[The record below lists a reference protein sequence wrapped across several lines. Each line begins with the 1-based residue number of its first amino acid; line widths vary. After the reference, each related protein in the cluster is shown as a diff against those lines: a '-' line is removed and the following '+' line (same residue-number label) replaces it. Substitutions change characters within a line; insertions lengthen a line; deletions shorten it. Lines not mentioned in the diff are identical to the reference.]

1 MADVEMARPGR
12 ETVLIVSLA
21 GIRFATRPR
30 KAARELARTHRV
42 RYLALQS
49 SGRGG
54 RVDAAGV
61 FDSDGIAVHQIRV
74 RARKPGGGMTA
85 KLFNLFVAYAPAF
98 LRLFWVAMKTPAAVI
113 IIANPALAPIAAA
126 HRLRFGSRVVLDV
139 AERPGAI
146 AAKDSLASFFS
157 KLEPFTLR
165 RLAKGGGI
173 ATVAVPSDAGLLHRY
188 GFERVIPLRN
198 TPLASWR
205 APYRDPVHSDNL
217 RCVVI
222 GSIFEGRAF
231 EILLR
236 AMAICV
242 ERDVPVH
249 LRVVGPGT
257 PEYLQR
263 LQAMTIDLG
272 VDQAVAWSGP
282 IEGDEVSQT
291 YLEADLGLVLYEA
304 DDPANDGLSNKILE
318 CVSSGRPV
326 LAGDLPEN
334 RRFVTQNQVGW
345 LAEVSPEGIAT
356 ALESIVAEERLR
368 EMSRRCRALGD
379 ASLSWEVEFQPL
391 LDALLAP
398 TSDPALA
405 DPVGDQTRVG
415 R

>member
-1 MADVEMARPGR
+1 M
-12 ETVLIVSLA
+12 LIVSLA

-30 KAARELARTHRV
+30 KAARELAWTHRV

-61 FDSDGIAVHQIRV
+61 FDSDGVAVHQIRV
-74 RARKPGGGMTA
+74 RDRRPGGGITA
-85 KLFNLFVAYAPAF
+85 KLFNLLVAYAPAF
-98 LRLFWVAMKTPAAVI
+98 LRLFWVAMKTPASIVM
-113 IIANPALAPIAAA
+113 IANPVLAPIAAA
-126 HRLRFGSRVVLDV
+126 HRLRFRSRIVLDV

-157 KLEPFTLR
+157 RLEPFTLR
-165 RLAKGGGI
+165 HLAKGGGI
-173 ATVAVPSDAGLLHRY
+173 ATVAVPSDAGLLQRY

-205 APYRDPVHSDNL
+205 APYHDPEHDGTL

-222 GSIFEGRAF
+222 GSVFEGRAF
-231 EILLR
+231 EILIR

-242 ERDVPVH
+242 ARTVPVH

-257 PEYLQR
+257 PAYLQR
-263 LQAMTIDLG
+263 LQVMTQDLG
-272 VDQAVAWSGP
+272 VEQVLTWEGP
-282 IEGDEVSQT
+282 IEGDEVSKA
-291 YLEADLGLVLYEA
+291 YLGADLGLVLYEA

-334 RRFVTQNQVGW
+334 RRFVTENRVGW
-345 LAEVSPEGIAT
+345 LAEVTPEGIAT
-356 ALESIVAEERLR
+356 ALESIVAEADLR
-368 EMSRRCRALGD
+368 EVSRRCRALGD
-379 ASLSWEVEFQPL
+379 ASLSWEAEFQPL
-391 LDALLAP
+391 LKEITHARSADADFVSRGQA
-398 TSDPALA
+398 SA
-405 DPVGDQTRVG
+405 G

>member
-1 MADVEMARPGR
+1 MADVEMAAPAR

-98 LRLFWVAMKTPAAVI
+98 LRLFWVAMKTPASVVM
-113 IIANPALAPIAAA
+113 IANPALAPIAAA
-126 HRLRFGSRVVLDV
+126 HRLRFRSRIVLDV

-157 KLEPFTLR
+157 RLEPFTLR
-165 RLAKGGGI
+165 RLAKDGGI
-173 ATVAVPSDAGLLHRY
+173 ATVAVPSDAGLLHGY
-188 GFERVIPLRN
+188 GFQQVIPLRN

-205 APYRDPVHSDNL
+205 APYHDPVPGDTL

-222 GSIFEGRAF
+222 GSVFEGRAF
-231 EILLR
+231 EILIR

-242 ERDVPVH
+242 ARDMPVH

-257 PEYLQR
+257 PDYLQR
-263 LQAMTIDLG
+263 LQAMTHDLG
-272 VDQAVAWSGP
+272 VAQVLAWEGP
-282 IEGDEVSQT
+282 IEGDEVSQA

-334 RRFVTQNQVGW
+334 RRFVTQNRVGW
-345 LAEVSPEGIAT
+345 LAEVSPEGIAS
-356 ALESIVAEERLR
+356 ALESIVAEADLR
-368 EMSRRCRALGD
+368 EVSRRCRALGD
-379 ASLSWEVEFQPL
+379 ASLSWEVEFRPL
-391 LDALLAP
+391 RKALAAP
-398 TSDPALA
+398 HSGAGASDPVANRA
-405 DPVGDQTRVG
+405 RAG